1 MLDDIKF
8 VTFCFVEICMD
19 LVICVYPLGVFSLD
33 IMYMLFLYVFFGL
46 FIYVIASIV
55 LQYSRLV
62 G

>member
-1 MLDDIKF
+1 
-8 VTFCFVEICMD
+8 MD
-19 LVICVYPLGVFSLD
+19 LDICVYPLGVFLLD

-62 G
+62 GYRSEKEIYLLLR

>member
-1 MLDDIKF
+1 
-8 VTFCFVEICMD
+8 MD
-19 LVICVYPLGVFSLD
+19 LDICVYPLGVFLLD

-62 G
+62 GHRSEKEIYLLLR